1 MNPFKVLAIGF
12 NASKKEI
19 IQASARAMQEKK
31 YSGLELAQAQKM
43 LLDPVSRAVQ
53 EFLYCLDVAPF
64 KNRLSLKRPEKLN
77 RTDIAT
83 LTRLTIFDEET

>member
-19 IQASARAMQEKK
+19 IQASARAMREKK
-31 YSGLELAQAQKM
+31 YSGRELAIAQKM

-53 EFLYCLDVAPF
+53 EFLYRLDVTPL
-64 KNRLSLKRPEKLN
+64 KNRLSIKRPAGLG
-77 RTDIAT
+77 RTDIAK
-83 LTRLTIFDEET
+83 LTRLSVFDKEI

>member
-1 MNPFKVLAIGF
+1 MNPFKILSIGF

-19 IQASARAMQEKK
+19 IQASARAMREKK
-31 YSGLELAQAQKM
+31 YSGLKLAQAQKM

-53 EFLYCLDVAPF
+53 EFLYCFDAAPF
-64 KNRLSLKRPEKLN
+64 KNRLSLKRPGGLN

-83 LTRLTIFDEET
+83 LTRLTIFDEEI

>member
-19 IQASARAMQEKK
+19 IQASARAMREKK

-43 LLDPVSRAVQ
+43 LLDPVSRSVQ
-53 EFLYCLDVAPF
+53 EFLYCLDVVPF
-64 KNRLSLKRPEKLN
+64 KNRLSLKRPEGLN

-83 LTRLTIFDEET
+83 LTRLTLFDEET